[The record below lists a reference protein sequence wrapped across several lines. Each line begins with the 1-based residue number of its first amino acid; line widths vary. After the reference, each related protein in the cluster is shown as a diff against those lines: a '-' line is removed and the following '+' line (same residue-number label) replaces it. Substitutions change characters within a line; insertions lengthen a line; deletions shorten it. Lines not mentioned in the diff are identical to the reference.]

1 LIDVVKNFRQHN
13 RSLNYKQTALTI
25 LNSRGISELELK
37 MSGHLSNLNY
47 ESATQHYIDF
57 KENSKLGLAL
67 NIVTITLGL
76 GGAILNNNEF
86 PVIGKI
92 LTTIAIVSLIFF
104 LIVFQKTISKQSDFY
119 KLIEIKF
126 FKKSFVSI
134 LLGMPLFY
142 FYRMY
147 FIKKMEEDLNKI
159 A

>member
-1 LIDVVKNFRQHN
+1 TLYWKLFCLTMHFI
-13 RSLNYKQTALTI
+13 QTFA
-25 LNSRGISELELK
+25 
-37 MSGHLSNLNY
+37 
-47 ESATQHYIDF
+47 Q
-57 KENSKLGLAL
+57 
-67 NIVTITLGL
+67 VTT
-76 GGAILNNNEF
+76 
-86 PVIGKI
+86 
-92 LTTIAIVSLIFF
+92 
-104 LIVFQKTISKQSDFY
+104 DFY